1 MHYDKGTFKYGF
13 VVGRFQHLHIG
24 HQKLIDSGLEI
35 TDKLLVFVDLA
46 NQPVGQKNPY
56 TYEYRKSLI
65 ETVYKDEIENG
76 KLVVAPLNDYNSQI
90 ALTPKWGDY
99 VLENAQNIFGEK
111 PKVII
116 YGKDK
121 NIFKCFSKAAVV
133 DLTELVIDRNTL
145 DISATKMRSFLK
157 EDDRVDW
164 EKYAD
169 KRIHGKYDELKKLL
183 DEATDNTL

>member
-1 MHYDKGTFKYGF
+1 MHYDEGTFKYGF

-46 NQPVGQKNPY
+46 NQPVGGKNPF

-65 ETVYKDEIENG
+65 ETVYKDEIEKG
-76 KLVVAPLNDYNSQI
+76 KLVIAPLNDYKSEI

-99 VLENAQNIFGEK
+99 VLENAQNILGEK

-121 NIFKCFSKAAVV
+121 DIFRCFSKSAV
-133 DLTELVIDRNTL
+133 DNLTELVVDRNTL
-145 DISATKMRSFLK
+145 DVSATKMRSLLK
-157 EDDRVDW
+157 EDKKDEWMKFTD
-164 EKYAD
+164 E
-169 KRIHGKYDELKKLL
+169 RIHYKYDELRQLL
-183 DEATDNTL
+183 DIANRD